1 MDHDIAAIRKDYSM
15 KVLTRDSV
23 DENPLAQFRKW
34 LNEAITSKV
43 NEPTAMTLAT
53 AGSDGIPSARIV
65 LLKDADGT
73 GLSFFT
79 NYESKKGRQLQ
90 NNSSAAL
97 VFFWPE
103 LERQVRFE
111 GNVKKLSGKESD
123 SYFISRPTGS
133 KLGAWASRQ
142 SNTITSRLFL
152 ENEVQKYSNRFKGQS
167 IPRPSFWGGYLLTPN
182 LAEFWQ
188 GRPDRLHDRI
198 HYKRIYNKWDISR
211 LSP

>member
-1 MDHDIAAIRKDYSM
+1 MNHDLAAIRKEYNL
-15 KVLTRDSV
+15 KELTIDSV
-23 DENPLAQFRKW
+23 DENPLDQFRKW
-34 LNEAITSKV
+34 LNEAIISKV

-65 LLKDADGT
+65 LLKDADSA

-79 NYESKKGRQLQ
+79 NYESKKGKQLHD
-90 NNSSAAL
+90 NPNAAL

-111 GNVKKLSGKESD
+111 GNVKKLTGKESD
-123 SYFISRPTGS
+123 LYFNTRPRGSRI
-133 KLGAWASRQ
+133 GAWASRQ
-142 SNTITSRLFL
+142 SNTITSRLCL
-152 ENEVQKYSNRFKGQS
+152 ENEVQKCANRLKDQN
-167 IPRPSFWGGYLLTPN
+167 IPRPSFWGGYLLDPD
-182 LAEFWQ
+182 LSEFWQ

-198 HYKRIYNKWDISR
+198 QYKKVDNKWDIAR